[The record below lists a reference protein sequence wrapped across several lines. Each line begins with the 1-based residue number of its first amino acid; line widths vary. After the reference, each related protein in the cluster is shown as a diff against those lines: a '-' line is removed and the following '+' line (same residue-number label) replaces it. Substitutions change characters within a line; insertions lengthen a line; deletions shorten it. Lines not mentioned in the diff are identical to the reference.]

1 MLLPSRTS
9 ANDYDSIVGMFV
21 DSGVIL
27 CVGSSALGETP
38 VPVVVYRLLIERS
51 NIENEWPESCPSGM
65 DEVCI
70 HIELKLCASTYY
82 DTIFMDQI

>member
-1 MLLPSRTS
+1 MHDTS
-9 ANDYDSIVGMFV
+9 EANFYKRGYQIKYLESCVSSIE
-21 DSGVIL
+21 SITR
-27 CVGSSALGETP
+27 ETP
-38 VPVVVYRLLIERS
+38 VPVVVYRLLIERP